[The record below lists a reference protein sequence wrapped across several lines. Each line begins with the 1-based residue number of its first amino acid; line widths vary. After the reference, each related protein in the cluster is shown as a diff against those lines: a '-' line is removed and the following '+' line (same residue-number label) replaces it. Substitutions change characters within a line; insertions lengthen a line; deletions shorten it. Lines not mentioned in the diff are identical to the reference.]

1 MFRLKIAVVVLTMV
15 LVVSFMLLGCG
26 KKDGVTVLKMAH
38 GLDVTHPVHKAM
50 LFMAEKAA
58 EKSGGKLRIDVYPSE
73 QLGSEREC
81 IEQLQIGSLALTKV
95 SSSPLESFVPE
106 MAVYGLPFLFRD
118 AEHKWKV
125 FNGSIG
131 NEILTKG
138 ENVGLKG
145 LCYYDAGA
153 RSFYTRNNPIL
164 KPDDLK
170 GLKIRV
176 QKSNMALKMI
186 QVLGGSA
193 TPIDWGEIYTSLQQG
208 VVDGAENNPPSL
220 YTSRHY
226 EVCKHYSLDEHT
238 MVPDIVLISTTVWN
252 KLPPE
257 LQQVLQESADES
269 VPYQRKLWDEFVQ
282 TSMDEV
288 QKAGVKVYYP
298 DKKLFQEKAKE
309 LWAEFEGTEIGKIA
323 QQIIAVE

>member
-1 MFRLKIAVVVLTMV
+1 MRNLK
-15 LVVSFMLLGCG
+15 VSTVMILMITLLNLLLAGCG
-26 KKDGVTVLKMAH
+26 KRDGVTELKMAH

-50 LFMAEKAA
+50 LFMAEKVA
-58 EKSGGKLRIDVYPSE
+58 EKSGGKLKIDVYPSE

-81 IEQLQIGSLALTKV
+81 IEQLQLGSLALTKV

-106 MAVYGLPFLFRD
+106 MAVYGMPFLFRD

-125 FNGSIG
+125 FNGKIG
-131 NEILTKG
+131 KEILAKG
-138 ENVGLKG
+138 EKVGLKG

-153 RSFYTRNNPIL
+153 RSFYMRSKPIL
-164 KPDDLK
+164 KPNDLK

-238 MVPDIVLISTTVWN
+238 MVPDIVLVSTTVWN
-252 KLPPE
+252 KLTPE

-269 VPYQRKLWDEFVQ
+269 VPYQCKLWDEFVQ
-282 TSMDEV
+282 TSMDEI
-288 QKAGVKVYYP
+288 QKAGTKVYYP
-298 DKKLFQEKAKE
+298 DKKLFQEKAKA
-309 LWAEFEGTEIGKIA
+309 LWAEFDGTEIGKIA